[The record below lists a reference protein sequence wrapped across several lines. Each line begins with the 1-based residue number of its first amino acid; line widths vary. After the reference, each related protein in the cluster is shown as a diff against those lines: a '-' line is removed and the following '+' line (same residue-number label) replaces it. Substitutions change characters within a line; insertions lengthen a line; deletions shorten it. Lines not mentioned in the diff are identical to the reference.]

1 MDKALSSWKIP
12 LYLLLFG
19 VLTIIGVFWEDFGQ
33 QKYTAGQVAGTNTNL
48 EVFVQPETGR
58 KPILEAINNAQT
70 EVLVEVYLLSDREVV
85 DALVGAAERGVGVQV
100 MMEQHPFGGGN
111 VNRLTA
117 DRLRSTAVE
126 FKWTNPTFALTHEKA
141 IIVDGQTLFI
151 LNQNL
156 TQSAF
161 SKNREYNI
169 IDYNPEDVSEARQMF
184 LADWER
190 KRYGPKAPNLIVSPE
205 NARGKLEALIN
216 SAQQSL
222 DVEAEI
228 IQDRDMI
235 KSLGVKA
242 RGIGV
247 RVILPDFGK
256 VAANREE
263 AEELKQA
270 GVEVRT
276 LRSPYVHAKLILVD
290 QVRAYVGSVNLS
302 DASLDQNRE
311 LGILVSQADIMEKLS
326 RTFENDWQKA
336 QEI

>member
-1 MDKALSSWKIP
+1 
-12 LYLLLFG
+12 
-19 VLTIIGVFWEDFGQ
+19 
-33 QKYTAGQVAGTNTNL
+33 
-48 EVFVQPETGR
+48 
-58 KPILEAINNAQT
+58 
-70 EVLVEVYLLSDREVV
+70 
-85 DALVGAAERGVGVQV
+85 